1 MTQDAVHHYMQQLND
16 SSTRAWRSLRQWA
29 DHLAEVP
36 VAEHARERLGQAA
49 TSLWPISHAV
59 PMPPA
64 IQAERRTM
72 RTRRGQ
78 SVSYYDDRHA
88 SGRPLVLLHSVNA
101 CASAYEV
108 KPLFDHFRR
117 RRPVY
122 ALDLSGFG
130 SSDRDA
136 RSYSPELYTEE
147 LVDWLTRVQ
156 DQTDTPDVVALSL
169 TGEFAAS
176 AAVARK
182 DLVNT
187 LTIISPTGLD
197 DWGQG
202 HRPAPLHALG
212 AKGAL
217 PSQHWWS
224 QALFDAIVSRPSID
238 YFLRKAFVGPVDPGL
253 AAYAYASAHQPG
265 AAHAPLAF
273 LSGRLFTPGIL
284 DVYAHVTRPVL
295 ALYDQ
300 DPYTRFDRLPELLAR
315 APMWAAE
322 RVAPSRGL
330 PHFERLDETVHALA
344 RFWRLHDP
352 NSSPES
358 RRGGPESRRGGP
370 ESKRF

>member
-1 MTQDAVHHYMQQLND
+1 MTQDAENHSMQQLNAT
-16 SSTRAWRSLRQWA
+16 SQRAWRSLRQWA
-29 DHLAEVP
+29 DHLAEAP
-36 VAEHARERLGQAA
+36 VAEHARERLGHAA

-64 IQAERRTM
+64 LQAERRTM

-78 SVSYYDDRHA
+78 SISYYDDRHA
-88 SGRPLVLLHSVNA
+88 TGRPLVLLHSVNA

-122 ALDLSGFG
+122 AIDLAGFG
-130 SSDRDA
+130 ASDREA
-136 RSYSPELYTEE
+136 RQYSPELYTEE
-147 LVDWLTRVQ
+147 LVDWLSRVK

-169 TGEFAAS
+169 SGEFAAS

-182 DLVNT
+182 DLVHT
-187 LTIISPTGLD
+187 LSIISPTGLD

-217 PSQHWWS
+217 PSEHWWS
-224 QALFDAIVSRPSID
+224 QVLFDVIASRASID
-238 YFLRKAFVGPVDPGL
+238 YFLKKSFVGPVDPGL

-265 AAHAPLAF
+265 ASHAPMAF

-300 DPYTRFDRLPELLAR
+300 DAYTRFDRLPELLGR
-315 APMWAAE
+315 APLWSAE
-322 RVAPSRGL
+322 RIAPSRGL
-330 PHFERLDETVHALA
+330 PHFERLDETVHALE
-344 RFWRLHDP
+344 RFWRTHDP
-352 NSSPES
+352 NRAPESS
-358 RRGGPESRRGGP
+358 RRGTHPTTGR
-370 ESKRF
+370 